1 MLILMI
7 NEVKPIPETGHNRP
21 AEPQPLIPDYL
32 LSSCSPY
39 GPMLTWRE
47 S

>member
-1 MLILMI
+1 MI
-7 NEVKPIPETGHNRP
+7 HEDEPVPETGYNRR

-32 LSSCSPY
+32 LPSCSPY